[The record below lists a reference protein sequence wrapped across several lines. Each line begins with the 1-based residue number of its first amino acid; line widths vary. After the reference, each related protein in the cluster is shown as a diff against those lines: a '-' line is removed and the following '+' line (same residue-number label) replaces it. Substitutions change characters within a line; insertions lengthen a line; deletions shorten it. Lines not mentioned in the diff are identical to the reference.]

1 MQAIRV
7 RPPSSIADFM
17 YALTDWL
24 VKPLRRLLPGLGGYD
39 WASLIGAFLIA
50 VFSVLV
56 HLAFVYPFPALSF
69 LLPSVMRLLQWI
81 LYGFIFVIVIEV
93 IFSWVNP
100 YAPLAPFIRAVNEP
114 FMRPL
119 RRLVPRIGNVDLSP
133 LVALLLLQIGLYLI
147 GDPLLV

>member
-1 MQAIRV
+1 
-7 RPPSSIADFM
+7 
-17 YALTDWL
+17 
-24 VKPLRRLLPGLGGYD
+24 
-39 WASLIGAFLIA
+39 
-50 VFSVLV
+50 
-56 HLAFVYPFPALSF
+56 
-69 LLPSVMRLLQWI
+69 MRLLQWI